1 MLTPPLRSRLR
12 AALSLPA
19 AVASI
24 PPLGMALSALVL
36 LAGSVASWQLQQQLS
51 EQLQQQALQ
60 AQQLKVQTDVDRFNA
75 SLSAAERSIA
85 DFAELV
91 SAIDPAA
98 PFQSL
103 APLPFSTLVRQDPD
117 GVWRSAADRF
127 QPERQAGVWIPPSVS
142 LTAPL
147 RAFFSEA
154 QAITTVYGLGAS
166 EMVVENTWVL
176 PLTGGEVIFWP
187 ARPAFVRHAT
197 AQLDYRPT
205 EWVQLTAPRVNPS
218 GKPRW
223 TRPQYDPAARDWL
236 ISVVAPFAQRGRWA
250 GSVGH
255 DLVLRDLL
263 RWLMPL
269 ESRSRSGL
277 LAQPLYVAA
286 MDGSLL
292 AREGVAIAPG
302 ALLPADHAPVLGAAR
317 ADGQVYSLDL
327 KGQHLL
333 VAPLPRLQARAVFA
347 VDGTAID
354 RLVAQELLG
363 LQLALAVFMG
373 LLLGAALLVLS
384 REIGFRRRE
393 QRLLEDR
400 NRDLEQLVQ
409 QRTEA
414 LERANRQLTQLAGE
428 DSLTGLANRRSFEQA
443 LARAW
448 GMARRGR
455 ESLALV
461 MVDVDH
467 FKAYNDG
474 FGHPAGDGCL
484 RAVAQQLRAGL
495 RRQGDSVFRFGGEEF
510 VLLLPDTDAE
520 QALQCCELLRQ
531 GLEDQALPHPLG
543 VVTISLG
550 VAATR
555 PDSGNDAGMEDLLAR
570 ADAALYQAKR
580 EGRNRVMLARE
591 PGGSASLQQLNGPPP
606 QPPLPSP
613 PPQALR

>member
-1 MLTPPLRSRLR
+1 
-12 AALSLPA
+12 
-19 AVASI
+19 
-24 PPLGMALSALVL
+24 
-36 LAGSVASWQLQQQLS
+36 
-51 EQLQQQALQ
+51 
-60 AQQLKVQTDVDRFNA
+60 
-75 SLSAAERSIA
+75 
-85 DFAELV
+85 
-91 SAIDPAA
+91 
-98 PFQSL
+98 
-103 APLPFSTLVRQDPD
+103 
-117 GVWRSAADRF
+117 
-127 QPERQAGVWIPPSVS
+127 
-142 LTAPL
+142 
-147 RAFFSEA
+147 
-154 QAITTVYGLGAS
+154 
-166 EMVVENTWVL
+166 
-176 PLTGGEVIFWP
+176 
-187 ARPAFVRHAT
+187 
-197 AQLDYRPT
+197 
-205 EWVQLTAPRVNPS
+205 
-218 GKPRW
+218 
-223 TRPQYDPAARDWL
+223 
-236 ISVVAPFAQRGRWA
+236 
-250 GSVGH
+250 
-255 DLVLRDLL
+255 
-263 RWLMPL
+263 
-269 ESRSRSGL
+269 
-277 LAQPLYVAA
+277 

-354 RLVAQELLG
+354 RLAAQELLG

-520 QALQCCELLRQ
+520 QALHCCELLRQ

-555 PDSGNDAGMEDLLAR
+555 PDSGNEAGMEDLLAR
-570 ADAALYQAKR
+570 AEAALYQAKR

-606 QPPLPSP
+606 QPPQPPLPSP